1 MADTVTKPISSQI
14 LNKGRGRRVQILTFS
29 GEVFINDRWTMNGTN
44 NVATLVRVNPT
55 NLSNGFL
62 PDRLESPADDV
73 TGVIATGV
81 LTLTGLPLNTET
93 TVIGGKTYTWQDT
106 LTDVDGNLLIA
117 GSASL
122 CLDTLIAA
130 IELGAGAD
138 TLYALSMTTPGDV
151 TVAAGA
157 GDTMDVT
164 SLSSFTYFNPISTT
178 HTLTNFTFFYTTL
191 TFFFY
196 QFIPSHTN
204 LHFTVPH
211 ST

>member
-164 SLSSFTYFNPISTT
+164 AVAAGTEGNQIATT
-178 HTLTNFTFFYTTL
+178 QTLTNGTWGDTTL
-191 TFFFY
+191 TGGVDEV
-196 QFIPSHTN
+196 IPSNTN
-204 LHFTVPH
+204 GHFTVTS